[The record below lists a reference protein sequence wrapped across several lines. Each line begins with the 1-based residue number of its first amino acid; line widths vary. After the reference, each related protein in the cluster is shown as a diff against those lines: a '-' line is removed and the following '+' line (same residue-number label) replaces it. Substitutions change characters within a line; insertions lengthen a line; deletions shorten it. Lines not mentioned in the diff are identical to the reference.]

1 MDGTFAPSRKNP
13 ADDEERQKDEP
24 DKKVITMFV
33 NQGIQELGRTRDIN
47 YRVIHTNPSGFFGS
61 LRDRP
66 RKRQASFMLKQV
78 VVNL

>member
-1 MDGTFAPSRKNP
+1 
-13 ADDEERQKDEP
+13 
-24 DKKVITMFV
+24 MFV